1 MGRWIRA
8 RGRRVSAIAWVTA
21 LIGGLSMSTA
31 SAQVEPPPEPACTP
45 IANTKL
51 RLRKVDDGI
60 GNERLLFRG
69 EMELDETLPI
79 DLAATGLEFQMI
91 DGAGA
96 SVLDVALPGVPF
108 GGTGYGWSTNGHGTI
123 WNWRDRDSAISGMR
137 RVVLKRS
144 PRSNELKI
152 VLFGQDFE
160 YAPPSLPITIRVLFS
175 TADGATPLCG
185 QQIAQEVECFF
196 RNQGNKLICR

>member
-1 MGRWIRA
+1 M
-8 RGRRVSAIAWVTA
+8 TA
-21 LIGGLSMSTA
+21 LIGGLSLSTA
-31 SAQVEPPPEPACTP
+31 SAQVAPPPEPACTP
-45 IANTKL
+45 IAKTKL

-79 DLAATGLEFQMI
+79 DFATTGLEFQMI

-96 SVLDVALPGVPF
+96 SVLDVTLPGVAF
-108 GGTGYGWSTNGHGTI
+108 GGTGYGWSTNGHGAI
-123 WNWRDRDSAISGMR
+123 WNWRDGDSAVSGMR
-137 RVVLKRS
+137 RVVVKRP
-144 PRSNELKI
+144 PRANELKL
-152 VLFGQDFE
+152 VFFGQDFE
-160 YAPPSLPITIRVLFS
+160 YPLPTLPITIRVLFS
-175 TADGATPLCG
+175 TSDGTTALCG